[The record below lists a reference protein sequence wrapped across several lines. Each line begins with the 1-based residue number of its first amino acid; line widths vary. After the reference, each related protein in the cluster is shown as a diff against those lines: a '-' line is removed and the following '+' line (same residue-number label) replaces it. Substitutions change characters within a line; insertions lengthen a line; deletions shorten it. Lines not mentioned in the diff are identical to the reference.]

1 MIEARI
7 RKQFPPARDSASFL
21 LDVQFCCEAGIT
33 VFFGPSG
40 SGKTLT
46 LDAVAGFYKPD
57 QGRILLDD
65 RILFDSGAN
74 VNLPPQARH
83 CGYVFQN
90 YALFPHMTLREN
102 IQFAAQSI
110 PGLERHRKVK
120 EMVDRFQLS
129 GVAGRKPNELSG
141 GQRQRGSVA
150 RALIGSPRLLL
161 LDEPARGL
169 DASLRQD
176 LYGIL
181 RKVREEFRTPTL
193 LVTHDIDECF
203 ALGDEMLVFQ
213 NGKIV
218 QSGVPGSVFDKP
230 ATVDVARMLG
240 LYNILPAEILAL
252 DPGRKTS
259 RVRYEGHELTGP
271 YFPGH
276 LIGDRVAISIRPEQ
290 LRCFPRDGK
299 PGVNQ
304 IPAAL
309 THSTEKL
316 DTVRL
321 QFECGLSAEIP
332 RADFAASKHNKD
344 WVIEFPAEKLRV
356 I

>member
-7 RKQFPPARDSASFL
+7 RKQFPPARESAAFL
-21 LDVQFCCEAGIT
+21 LDIQFRCETGIT
-33 VFFGPSG
+33 VLFGPSG

-46 LDAVAGFYKPD
+46 LDAIAGFYKPD

-74 VNLPPQARH
+74 VNLPPRERH

-102 IQFAAQSI
+102 VEFAAHSI
-110 PGLERHRKVK
+110 PSLERHRKIN
-120 EMVDRFQLS
+120 EMIDRFQLG

-141 GQRQRGSVA
+141 GQRQRGSIA

-169 DASLRQD
+169 DAPLREDLYNILRQ
-176 LYGIL
+176 
-181 RKVREEFRTPTL
+181 VREEFRTPTL

-203 ALGDEMLVFQ
+203 ALGDEMFVFQ

-218 QSGVPGSVFDKP
+218 QSGLPGKVLDTP

-259 RVRYEGHELTGP
+259 RIRYEGYELAGP
-271 YFPGH
+271 YYPGH
-276 LIGDRVAISIRPEQ
+276 LIGDRVSISIRPEQ

-299 PGVNQ
+299 PGANQ
-304 IPAAL
+304 IPASL
-309 THSTEKL
+309 TRATEKL
-316 DTVRL
+316 NTVWL
-321 QFECGLSAEIP
+321 QFEGGLAAEIP
-332 RADFAASKHNKD
+332 RADFAASKHNKE
-344 WVIEFPAEKLRV
+344 WVIEFPAERLKV

>member
-7 RKQFPPARDSASFL
+7 RKQFASARESAPFL
-21 LDVQFCCEAGIT
+21 LDVQFRCEAGIT
-33 VFFGPSG
+33 VLFGPSG

-46 LDAVAGFYKPD
+46 LDAIAGFYKPD

-74 VNLPPQARH
+74 VSLPPQARH

-102 IQFAAQSI
+102 VEFAAHAI
-110 PGLERHRKVK
+110 PGLERHRKIK
-120 EMVDRFQLS
+120 DLIDRFQL
-129 GVAGRKPNELSG
+129 GDVAGRKPSELSG
-141 GQRQRGSVA
+141 GQRQRGSIA

-169 DASLRQD
+169 DASLRED

-181 RKVREEFRTPTL
+181 RQVREEFRTPTL
-193 LVTHDIDECF
+193 LVTHDLDECF
-203 ALGDEMLVFQ
+203 ALGDEMLVFHK
-213 NGKIV
+213 GKIV
-218 QSGVPGSVFDKP
+218 QSGVPAKVLDTP

-252 DPGRKTS
+252 DPSRKTS
-259 RVRYEGHELTGP
+259 RIRYAGYELAGP

-276 LIGDRVAISIRPEQ
+276 LIGDRVNISIRQGQ
-290 LRCFPRDGK
+290 LRCFPREGG
-299 PGVNQ
+299 PGANQ
-304 IPAAL
+304 IPASLVLA
-309 THSTEKL
+309 TEKL

-321 QFECGLSAEIP
+321 QFDGGLAAEIP
-332 RADFAASKHNKD
+332 RADFIAWKHNKE
-344 WVIEFPAEKLRV
+344 WVVEFPPERLRV

>member
-7 RKQFPPARDSASFL
+7 RKQFPPARESASFL
-21 LDVQFCCEAGIT
+21 LDVEFRCDAGIT
-33 VFFGPSG
+33 VLFGPSG

-46 LDAVAGFYKPD
+46 LDAIAGFYKPD
-57 QGRILLDD
+57 HGRILLDD
-65 RILFDSGAN
+65 RILFDSGAK

-102 IQFAAQSI
+102 VEFAANAI
-110 PGLERHRKVK
+110 PSLERHRKIK
-120 EMVDRFQLS
+120 DLIDQFQLS
-129 GVAGRKPNELSG
+129 DVAGRKPSELSG
-141 GQRQRGSVA
+141 GQRQRASIA

-169 DASLRQD
+169 DASLRED

-181 RKVREEFRTPTL
+181 RQVREGFRTPAL
-193 LVTHDIDECF
+193 LVTHDIGECF
-203 ALGDEMLVFQ
+203 ALGDAMLVFHD
-213 NGKIV
+213 GKIV
-218 QSGVPGSVFDKP
+218 QNGVPGKVLDSP
-230 ATVDVARMLG
+230 ATVEVARMLG

-259 RVRYEGHELTGP
+259 RFRYEGYELAGP

-276 LIGDRVAISIRPEQ
+276 LIGDRVNLSIRHGQ
-290 LRCFPRDGK
+290 IRCFPRDGNA
-299 PGVNQ
+299 GQNRV
-304 IPAAL
+304 PASLVHA
-309 THSTEKL
+309 TEKL
-316 DTVRL
+316 DTVEL
-321 QFECGLSAEIP
+321 QFEGGLSAEIP
-332 RADFAASKHNKD
+332 RADFAAWKHNKD
-344 WVIEFPAEKLRV
+344 WVIEFPAERLRV

>member
-7 RKQFPPARDSASFL
+7 RKQFPPARESAAFL
-21 LDVQFCCEAGIT
+21 LDIQFRCETGIT
-33 VFFGPSG
+33 VLFGPSG

-46 LDAVAGFYKPD
+46 LDAVAGFYRPD

-90 YALFPHMTLREN
+90 YALFPHMTLRKN
-102 IQFAAQSI
+102 IEFAAHSI
-110 PGLERHRKVK
+110 PGLERHRKIN
-120 EMVDRFQLS
+120 EMIDRFQLS
-129 GVAGRKPNELSG
+129 DVAGRKPNELSG
-141 GQRQRGSVA
+141 GQRQRGSIA

-169 DASLRQD
+169 DASLRED
-176 LYGIL
+176 LYNIL
-181 RKVREEFRTPTL
+181 RQVREEFRTPTL

-203 ALGDEMLVFQ
+203 ALGDEMFVFQ

-218 QSGVPGSVFDKP
+218 QSGLPGKVLDTP

-240 LYNILPAEILAL
+240 LYNILPAEIVAL

-259 RVRYEGHELTGP
+259 RIRYEGHELAGP
-271 YFPGH
+271 YYPGH
-276 LIGDRVAISIRPEQ
+276 LIGDRVFISIRPEQ

-299 PGVNQ
+299 PGANQ

-309 THSTEKL
+309 TRATEKL

-321 QFECGLSAEIP
+321 QFEGGLAAEIP
-332 RADFAASKHNKD
+332 RADFAESKHNKE
-344 WVIEFPAEKLRV
+344 WVIEFPAERLRV